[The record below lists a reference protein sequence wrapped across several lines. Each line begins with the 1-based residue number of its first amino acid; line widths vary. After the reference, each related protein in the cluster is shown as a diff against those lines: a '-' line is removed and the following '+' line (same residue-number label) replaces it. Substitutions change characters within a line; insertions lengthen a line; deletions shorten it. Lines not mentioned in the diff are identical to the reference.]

1 VGQVGARPFLALSQL
16 VCKEVID
23 LKNAIVGFNTAILV
37 GVIGWSIGSGAMD
50 AGALA
55 LAGVAWMTIVLACL
69 ED

>member
-1 VGQVGARPFLALSQL
+1 M
-16 VCKEVID
+16 
-23 LKNAIVGFNTAILV
+23 KNAIIGFNTAILV

-50 AGALA
+50 GAALL